1 MATGFFWHAFQTTL
15 IYIHTYLSFIK
26 KPKKKE
32 VKENN
37 VMFVQDLYFLASTI
51 SIVISY
57 QVD

>member
-1 MATGFFWHAFQTTL
+1 MAGVFWYVFQITL
-15 IYIHTYLSFIK
+15 TYIYTYLSFIK

-37 VMFVQDLYFLASTI
+37 VTFVQDLYFLASTI
-51 SIVISY
+51 SIVISC